1 MEKQVILKPLQ
12 HRGKECMGI
21 YFDFDKILQ
30 KQVKQAGATW
40 SQSNK
45 TWYVE
50 LNRSNF
56 EKSKLLYTD
65 MPALIILV

>member
-1 MEKQVILKPLQ
+1 
-12 HRGKECMGI
+12 MGI
-21 YFDFDKILQ
+21 YFNYDKPLQ
-30 KQVKQAGATW
+30 QLVQQGGSNW

-56 EKSKLLYTD
+56 EKNKIDLHGHAGINYTSLKTYLEQKSTRALY
-65 MPALIILV
+65 